1 MDKLG
6 LLPLVRK
13 LQLWEDPVYHSL
25 FSKSR
30 FSCWTLRH
38 FWALTK
44 VQELG
49 IDYLD
54 IPRFMSRIRRY
65 FKHLFPTVR
74 SLSLGAPKG
83 SRRQIIY
90 FIGLFQ
96 HLEDLRLL
104 YSILDPQDKPA
115 DDATPAPLFTPPLR
129 GRLTVIGLK
138 NAGLLK
144 EMIARFGGIRFRY
157 MDIYDV
163 EGMRLLLDAC
173 AKTLETLRLDPT
185 DPRGEQHFLKFTQ
198 VLADIFAAS
207 FSHCDFDLSR
217 NKSLRTLEVRAWYLD
232 RLSLLTNA
240 LSAITSTVFSEV
252 TVFYQNFDEVEEVSA
267 YYRRFEVLQA
277 MHSVWAF
284 QLVLCAHVRSYG
296 GEYSVRTLEEAVA
309 AEKEKW
315 GVVFFP
321 NRWCFTDRGRPCINS
336 IAIPC
341 SHYKL
346 HDDWSGV
353 TVGEWQSRVGYLGI
367 TNPG

>member
-1 MDKLG
+1 M
-6 LLPLVRK
+6 
-13 LQLWEDPVYHSL
+13 
-25 FSKSR
+25 
-30 FSCWTLRH
+30 
-38 FWALTK
+38 
-44 VQELG
+44 
-49 IDYLD
+49 DYLD
-54 IPRFMSRIRRY
+54 IPSFMPRIRRY

-83 SRRQIIY
+83 SHRQIIS

-96 HLEDLRLL
+96 HLEDFRLL
-104 YSILDPQDKPA
+104 YNTLDPQDEPA
-115 DDATPAPLFTPPLR
+115 DDTTPTPPFTPPLR

-144 EMIARFGGIRFRY
+144 EMIDLFGGIRFFY
-157 MDIYDV
+157 TDIYDV

-207 FSHCDFDLSR
+207 FSLWDFDLSQ
-217 NKSLRTLEVRAWYLD
+217 NQSLRTLEVRARCLD
-232 RLSLLTNA
+232 SSSLLTYT
-240 LSAITSTVFSEV
+240 LSTITSTVFPDI
-252 TVFYQNFDEVEEVSA
+252 TVFYQNFGEVEEVSA
-267 YYRRFEVLQA
+267 HHRRFEVLQA
-277 MHSVWAF
+277 MHSVRAF
-284 QLVLCAHVRSYG
+284 QLVLCAHARICG
-296 GEYSVRTLEEAVA
+296 GEYSVRTLKEAVA

-321 NRWCFTDRGRPCINS
+321 NRWCFTDRGRPSINF

-353 TVGEWQSRVGYLGI
+353 TVGSGRIPRHHE
-367 TNPG
+367 PGLMPHS